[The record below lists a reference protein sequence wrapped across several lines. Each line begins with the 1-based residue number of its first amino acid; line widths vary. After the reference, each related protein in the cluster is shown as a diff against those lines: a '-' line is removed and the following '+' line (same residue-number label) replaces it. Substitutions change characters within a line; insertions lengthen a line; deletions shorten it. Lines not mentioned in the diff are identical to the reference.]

1 VEDVI
6 ALLAPGQGSQTPGM
20 LSAWLELPGVADRFG
35 EFSEVAKI
43 DLVRLGTTAG
53 ADEIKDTAVTQPL
66 IVALG
71 AVVAE
76 LLSLSPA
83 GERVV
88 AGHSVG
94 ELTAAAVSQALAAS
108 DAVAFAARRG
118 AEMAAACALTPTGM
132 SAVLGGDPDA
142 VVSGIEALGLVPAN
156 RNGSGQTVAAG
167 PLDALEKLAAEPPAG
182 ARVRPLAVAGAFHTS
197 YMAPAERA
205 LGEFAGSLAARDPR
219 PILLSNADGSAVTT
233 GAELIARLVRQVTLP
248 VRWDLCMQTC
258 RDLGITAAIEL
269 PPAGALTGIA
279 KRELPGVELLAIK
292 KPEDLD
298 AARELAESRA
308 EHGQGE
314 HTPEWRVVVAPAKG
328 VFGRAD
334 EVAEGGHVAAGT
346 RIGTVRTNRDEHP
359 VIAPTDGQ
367 LVEWL
372 RADGDI
378 VGAGLPIAR
387 LHDEQDS

>member
-1 VEDVI
+1 M
-6 ALLAPGQGSQTPGM
+6 LAP
-20 LSAWLELPGVADRFG
+20 WLELPGVTERLG
-35 EFSEVAKI
+35 EFSEVAQI
-43 DLVRLGTTAG
+43 DLVALGTTAG

-76 LLSLSPA
+76 QLDLAPA
-83 GERVV
+83 SERVV

-94 ELTAAAVSQALAAS
+94 ELTAAAVSRALAGT

-118 AEMAAACALTPTGM
+118 AAMAAACALTPTGM
-132 SAVLGGDPDA
+132 SAVLGGDPDE
-142 VVSGIEALGLVPAN
+142 VVAGIEALGLVPAN
-156 RNGSGQTVAAG
+156 RNGSGQIVAAG
-167 PLDALEKLAAEPPAG
+167 AVDALEKLAAQPPAG

-197 YMAPAERA
+197 YMASAEQA
-205 LGEFAGSLAARDPR
+205 LGGFAASLPTADPN
-219 PILLSNADGSAVTT
+219 PILLSNADGAAVTT
-233 GAELIARLVRQVTLP
+233 GGELIGRLVRQVTLP

-258 RDLGITAAIEL
+258 RDLGVTAAIEL
-269 PPAGALTGIA
+269 APAGALTGIA

-292 KPEDLD
+292 KPDDLQK
-298 AARELAESRA
+298 AREMVASRA

-328 VFGRAD
+328 VFARA
-334 EVAEGGHVAAGT
+334 VGMQEGEHVDAGNSL
-346 RIGTVRTNRDEHP
+346 GTVRTNRDEHA
-359 VIAPTDGQ
+359 VIAPAPGE

-387 LHDEQDS
+387 LHDEQES